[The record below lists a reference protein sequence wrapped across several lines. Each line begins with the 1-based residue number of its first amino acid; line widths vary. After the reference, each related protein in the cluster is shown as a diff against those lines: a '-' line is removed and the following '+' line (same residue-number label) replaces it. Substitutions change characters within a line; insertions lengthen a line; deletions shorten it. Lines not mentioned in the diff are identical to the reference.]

1 MIYIISIIAFIG
13 FISALVARYGVHSEK
28 RKLTG
33 QKIREELLGPV
44 SKRKHSQQALEK
56 WLVAHGAMKNGRQ
69 EARVGAGRHLQLR
82 MKTIYEALSHNEEA
96 RVMPSLHDLHTLT
109 MQDESSRVSSTAL
122 RTITSFLLIVGILG
136 TLWGVHSVLDATD
149 VKMNGLKE
157 ALEPSMLAVACTV
170 VLMWLRGWY
179 VASFDAYLESLD
191 LFTMTEVIP
200 SLQPESRVGN
210 ETGNFEIGIE
220 NLMNKIESVKQMA
233 TDMTNISE
241 EVTNVAKEVAS
252 ISDKIDKVQN
262 DVQQNYQS
270 MADSLTESAKR
281 FEDIR
286 KAVRG
291 GDNAHKEF
299 DECIAAFNQQI
310 IDITKRCSRSA
321 QQYEFMTTAMTVITD
336 QIEKAEGVFS
346 QLMKHAVSMKEVG
359 THVEG
364 YKDSLDNISTEINRV
379 NIVLNQMNELK
390 TKLGNSDNLVYNS
403 AVTAQEALEQSND
416 CMKTLKAYNDDFSAH
431 IDIENSRLQQALAAL
446 EGRVSALK
454 KNAGELHALFEKR
467 SEILHI

>member
-1 MIYIISIIAFIG
+1 MIYIIIICFVVG
-13 FISALVARYGVHSEK
+13 LISALVAILGVHSEK

-44 SKRKHSQQALEK
+44 SKRKHSQQALK
-56 WLVAHGAMKNGRQ
+56 TWLIAHGAMKNGRQ

-82 MKTIYEALSHNEEA
+82 MKTIFEALSHNEEA

-109 MQDESSRVSSTAL
+109 MQDESSRFSSNAL

-136 TLWGVHSVLDATD
+136 TLWGVHSVLDVTD
-149 VKMNGLKE
+149 IKMNGLKE
-157 ALEPSMLAVACTV
+157 ALVPSMLAVACTV

-179 VASFDAYLESLD
+179 VASFDSYLESLD

-200 SLQPESRVGN
+200 SLQPESRVGS

-220 NLMNKIESVKQMA
+220 TLMNKIESVKLMA

-241 EVTNVAKEVAS
+241 EVTNVAKVVAS
-252 ISDKIDKVQN
+252 ISDKIDKVQQN
-262 DVQQNYQS
+262 VQQTYQG

-286 KAVRG
+286 EAVRR

-299 DECIAAFNQQI
+299 EECIAAFNQQML
-310 IDITKRCSRSA
+310 DITERCSQSA
-321 QQYEFMTTAMTVITD
+321 QQYEFMTTAITGITD

-346 QLMKHAVSMKEVG
+346 QLMKHATSMKEVG
-359 THVEG
+359 THVED

-379 NIVLNQMNELK
+379 NNVLHQMNVLK

-403 AVTAQEALEQSND
+403 ALTAQDALLQSNA
-416 CMKTLKAYNDDFSAH
+416 CMETLKAYNDDFSAH
-431 IDIENSRLQQALAAL
+431 IDSENSRLLQALASL
-446 EGRVSALK
+446 EGRIGDLK
-454 KNAGELHALFEKR
+454 KNAQDLHALFEKR